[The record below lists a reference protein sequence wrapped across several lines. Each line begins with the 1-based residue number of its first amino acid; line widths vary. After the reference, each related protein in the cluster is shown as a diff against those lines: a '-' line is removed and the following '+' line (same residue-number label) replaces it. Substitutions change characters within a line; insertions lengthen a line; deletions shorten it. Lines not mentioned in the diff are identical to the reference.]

1 MKRLLSGAALHAP
14 VLFGITS
21 PESLYAKTGFFGVS
35 RRPPLLVALP
45 PGPWGRSAAPLHDMS
60 LRLNGRPRFA
70 LMVLALPLL
79 LAACAHQRPVGGST
93 GLELPAHWGG
103 SVSAATM
110 PATDLAAWWLRFGD
124 AELSRQVE
132 IALQASPS
140 VQSAL
145 AALRQS
151 RALADVAA
159 AGLLP
164 SLDGSAGAQRT
175 HTRAQGGANA
185 FNLGLAASW
194 EPDLFGGARAGVSA
208 AEADARAAQMSLA
221 NVQVALAAEVALA
234 YIDLRSAQTRLAI
247 AQSSLATQEDTL
259 QIARWRSQAGLVS
272 SLDVEQ
278 AITAAEQTRASVP
291 QLQTT
296 LAQARHRLAVLSGRA
311 PGELGDLAGL
321 AGLGSAPVPLP
332 PDDLALAF
340 PADTLRQRP
349 DVRQSEARVEAAWAR
364 LAQADA
370 TRYPTLG
377 LSGSLGLQALTL
389 GTLTSSGSVVRSIVA
404 SLSAPL
410 FDGGVIAGNIR
421 AQEAALEQ
429 ARADYR
435 SSVLTALQDV
445 EDALVALQGD
455 RERSLSLATAA
466 QAAANADVLAR
477 QQYQAGLV
485 DFRTVLETQRSLLS
499 AQDGAASVRASLAAD
514 HVSLY
519 KALGGGWQPE
529 LADVPTGSVAET
541 DTAQNP
547 AAPPATR

>member
-1 MKRLLSGAALHAP
+1 M
-14 VLFGITS
+14 
-21 PESLYAKTGFFGVS
+21 S
-35 RRPPLLVALP
+35 R
-45 PGPWGRSAAPLHDMS
+45 SC
-60 LRLNGRPRFA
+60 LRLNACSRA
-70 LMVLALPLL
+70 TLLALPLL
-79 LAACAHQRPVGGST
+79 LAACVAP
-93 GLELPAHWGG
+93 PAIHDEPTAATAIPSRW
-103 SVSAATM
+103 SESAAAAAAAQTADA
-110 PATDLAAWWLRFGD
+110 ATDLAAWWLRFGD
-124 AELSRQVE
+124 AELSTLVGD
-132 IALQASPS
+132 ALTNSPTL
-140 VQSAL
+140 QSTM

-151 RALADVAA
+151 RALVDVAA
-159 AGLLP
+159 AGLAP
-164 SLDGSAGAQRT
+164 SLDGSAGAQRS
-175 HTRAQGGANA
+175 RARGQGGSTNS
-185 FNLGLAASW
+185 FSLGLSASW
-194 EPDLFGGARAGVSA
+194 EPDLWGGTRAGVRA

-221 NVQVALAAEVALA
+221 NAQVALAAEVALA
-234 YIDLRSAQTRLAI
+234 YIDVRSAQARLAI
-247 AQSSLATQEDTL
+247 AQDNLASQEDTL

-278 AITAAEQTRASVP
+278 AITAAEQTRATVP

-296 LAQARHRLAVLSGRA
+296 LAQAHNRLAVLTGRP
-311 PGELGDLAGL
+311 PGDL

-332 PDDLALAF
+332 SDSLALAF

-364 LAQADA
+364 LAQTDA
-370 TRYPTLG
+370 KRYPALN

-389 GTLTSSGSVVRSIVA
+389 GSLTSGGNVVRSIVA
-404 SLSAPL
+404 GLSAPL
-410 FDGGVIAGNIR
+410 FDGGAIAGNIR

-435 SSVLTALQDV
+435 ASVLTALQDV

-455 RERSLSLATAA
+455 RARSLSLAAAA
-466 QAAANADVLAR
+466 QAAANADLLAR

-499 AQDGAASVRASLAAD
+499 AQDGAAAVRASLATD

-529 LADVPTGSVAET
+529 PADAFALPVAETQT

-547 AAPPATR
+547 PAPTAAR